1 MMELDYWVP
10 EDRVDWAQHQPV
22 VEEIH
27 RRLMTKEDA
36 YTGWVDWPLR
46 IEPALLQDILDTA
59 EEIRQK
65 CTARVVIGIG
75 GSYLGAKACMELL
88 QSPFYNEYYA
98 AKQQRPHIYFAGH
111 HLSTIY
117 YYELLERLAEEEVCL
132 CVVSKS
138 GTTLEPSIA
147 FEMLRG
153 YLRQRYGAAEAARR
167 IYAITDAHKGALR
180 AEADEQGYKTFA
192 VPDDIGGRYSVLTP
206 VGLLPIA
213 VAGIDIV
220 SMLEGAAMA
229 CREYNNADLS
239 RNVCYQYGLLRYLMQ
254 QQGKVIEIF
263 EVYEGR
269 LRYFT
274 EWLKQLF
281 GESECKDGKGI
292 IPMSL
297 QMSTDLHS
305 MGQFLQD
312 GRQIFFET
320 VLTVERIRKDVSLQ
334 DSQFAGKAR
343 TMHELNL
350 IVEDSA
356 RKAHRKNNTPNI
368 RLTVSDLSAR
378 SFGYMVYFF
387 EKACAVSC
395 YLTGVNP
402 FDQPGVED
410 YKSNIK
416 AALRGSDPCDGLS
429 D

>member
-1 MMELDYWVP
+1 MMELDYWVQLGM
-10 EDRVDWAQHQPV
+10 DDWAQYQA
-22 VEEIH
+22 EITEIH
-27 RRLMTKEDA
+27 HKLMNQEDA
-36 YTGWVDWPLR
+36 YTGWVDWPQRVEDSLV
-46 IEPALLQDILDTA
+46 QDILQTA

-65 CTARVVIGIG
+65 CTALIVIGIG
-75 GSYLGAKACMELL
+75 GSYLGAKACIELL

-98 AKQQRPHIYFAGH
+98 QKEGYPRIYFAGH
-111 HLSTIY
+111 HLSTIF
-117 YYELLERLAEEEVCL
+117 YYELLERLADEEVCL
-132 CVVSKS
+132 CVISKS

-153 YLRQRYGAAEAARR
+153 YLRERYGIAEAAKR
-167 IYAITDAHKGALR
+167 IYAITDASKGALR
-180 AEADEQGYKTFA
+180 AEADEQGYKTFI

-213 VAGIDIV
+213 VAGIDIRA
-220 SMLEGAAMA
+220 MLDGAQMA
-229 CREYNNADLS
+229 CREYDNADLT
-239 RNVCYQYGLLRYLMQ
+239 RNVCYQYGLLRYLLQ

-281 GESECKDGKGI
+281 GESECKEGKGV

-305 MGQFLQD
+305 MGQFLQE

-320 VLTVERIRKDVSLQ
+320 TLTVERIKRDVSLEH
-334 DSQFAGKAR
+334 SQFAGKAR

-356 RKAHRKNNTPNI
+356 RKAHRKNHTPNI
-368 RLTVSDLSAR
+368 RLTVADLSAR

-395 YLTGVNP
+395 YLNGVNP

-416 AALRGSDPCDGLS
+416 AALRGE
-429 D
+429 

>member
-1 MMELDYWVP
+1 MMELDYWVQ
-10 EDRVDWAQHQPV
+10 DGLADWEQYQAKLT
-22 VEEIH
+22 EIH
-27 RRLMTKEDA
+27 QKLMNKEDA

-46 IEPALLQDILDTA
+46 IESELVQDIKTTA
-59 EEIRQK
+59 EEIQQK
-65 CTARVVIGIG
+65 CTTLVVIGIG
-75 GSYLGAKACMELL
+75 GSYLGAKACVELL

-98 AKQQRPHIYFAGH
+98 RKEGYPRIYFAGH

-117 YYELLERLAEEEVCL
+117 YYELLERLAEEEICL
-132 CVVSKS
+132 CVISKS

-153 YLRQRYGAAEAARR
+153 YLRERYGTEEAAKR
-167 IYAITDAHKGALR
+167 IYAITDKERGSLR
-180 AEADEQGYKTFA
+180 AEAGEQGYKTFV

-213 VAGIDIV
+213 VAGIDIQ

-229 CREYNNADLS
+229 CKEYDQVNLQQNK
-239 RNVCYQYGLLRYLMQ
+239 CYQYGLLRYLLQ
-254 QQGKVIEIF
+254 QQGKIVEIF

-281 GESECKDGKGI
+281 GESECKEGKGV

-305 MGQFLQD
+305 MGQFLQE

-320 VLTVERIRKDVSLQ
+320 TLTVERIQRDVSLEH
-334 DSQFAGKAR
+334 SQFAGAAK

-356 RKAHRKNNTPNI
+356 RKAHMKNFTPNI

-410 YKSNIK
+410 YKINIK
-416 AALRGSDPCDGLS
+416 AALRKE
-429 D
+429 

>member
-1 MMELDYWVP
+1 MLKLDYWAMPDSLNWLQYQP
-10 EDRVDWAQHQPV
+10 EISKFH
-22 VEEIH
+22 EK
-27 RRLMTKEDA
+27 LNKKEDA

-46 IEPALLQDILDTA
+46 VERELLQDILNTA
-59 EEIRQK
+59 EEIRQR
-65 CTARVVIGIG
+65 CTALVVIGIG
-75 GSYLGAKACMELL
+75 GSYLGAKACIELL
-88 QSPFYNEYYA
+88 QSPFYNEHYA
-98 AKQQRPHIYFAGH
+98 GKLKRPRIYFAGH
-111 HLSTIY
+111 HLSAIY
-117 YYELLERLAEEEVCL
+117 YEELLERLNDEEVCL
-132 CVVSKS
+132 CVISKS

-147 FEMLRG
+147 FELLRS
-153 YLRQRYGAAEAARR
+153 YVQQRYGMEEAAKR
-167 IYAITDAHKGALR
+167 IYAITDASKGILR
-180 AEADEQGYKTFA
+180 VEADEQGYKTFA

-220 SMLEGAAMA
+220 SMLEGAAQA
-229 CREYNNADLS
+229 CKAYDNADLTE
-239 RNVCYQYGLLRYLMQ
+239 NICYQYGLLRNLLQ
-254 QQGKVIEIF
+254 QDGKVIEIF

-281 GESECKDGKGI
+281 GESECKEGQGV

-320 VLTVERIRKDVSLQ
+320 VLTIEKIRKDVSLEG
-334 DSQFAGKAR
+334 SEYAGIAKS
-343 TMHELNL
+343 MHELNQ
-350 IVEDSA
+350 IVEESA
-356 RKAHRKNNTPNI
+356 RKAHLKNNTPNI
-368 RLTVSDLSAR
+368 RLTVSELSAK

-402 FDQPGVED
+402 FDQPGVEA

-416 AALRGSDPCDGLS
+416 VALR
-429 D
+429 

>member
-1 MMELDYWVP
+1 MMELDYWVQP
-10 EDRVDWAQHQPV
+10 GTDDWAQYQPKIT
-22 VEEIH
+22 EIH
-27 RRLMTKEDA
+27 HKLMNKEDA
-36 YTGWVDWPLR
+36 YTGWVDWPQR
-46 IEPALLQDILDTA
+46 IDPDVVQDILHTA
-59 EEIRQK
+59 EDIRQK
-65 CTARVVIGIG
+65 CTALVVIGIG
-75 GSYLGAKACMELL
+75 GSYLGAKACIELL

-98 AKQQRPHIYFAGH
+98 QQTGHPRIYFAGH

-117 YYELLERLAEEEVCL
+117 YYELLERLANEEICL
-132 CVVSKS
+132 CVISKS

-153 YLRQRYGAAEAARR
+153 YLRERYGVEEAAKR
-167 IYAITDAHKGALR
+167 IYAITDVSKGALR
-180 AEADEQGYKTFA
+180 AEADEQGYKTFV

-213 VAGIDIV
+213 VAGIDIQA
-220 SMLEGAAMA
+220 MLNGAAMA
-229 CREYNNADLS
+229 CKEYDNEDLT
-239 RNVCYQYGLLRYLMQ
+239 RNVCYQYGLLRYVLQ
-254 QQGKVIEIF
+254 QQGKIVEIF

-281 GESECKDGKGI
+281 GESECKDGKGV

-305 MGQFLQD
+305 MGQFLQE

-320 VLTVERIRKDVSLQ
+320 TLTVEHIRRDVSLEH
-334 DSQFAGKAR
+334 SRFAGNVK
-343 TMHELNL
+343 TMHMLNL

-356 RKAHRKNNTPNI
+356 RKAHMKNNTPNI
-368 RLTVSDLSAR
+368 RLTVADLSAR

-416 AALRGSDPCDGLS
+416 AALQSE
-429 D
+429 

>member
-1 MMELDYWVP
+1 MMELDYWVQDGLINW
-10 EDRVDWAQHQPV
+10 EQYQSQLT
-22 VEEIH
+22 EIH
-27 RRLMTKEDA
+27 QKLMGKKDA

-46 IEPALLQDILDTA
+46 VEPQLIADISAAAKD
-59 EEIRQK
+59 IQKK
-65 CTARVVIGIG
+65 CTALIVIGIG
-75 GSYLGAKACMELL
+75 GSYLGAKACIELL

-98 AKQQRPHIYFAGH
+98 RKEGYPRVYFAGH

-117 YYELLERLAEEEVCL
+117 YYELLERLADEEICL
-132 CVVSKS
+132 CVISKS

-147 FEMLRG
+147 FEMLRS
-153 YLRQRYGAAEAARR
+153 YLRERYGMKEAAER
-167 IYAITDAHKGALR
+167 IYAITDKEKGSLR
-180 AEADEQGYKTFA
+180 AEADEQGYKTFV

-213 VAGIDIV
+213 AAGIDIHA
-220 SMLEGAAMA
+220 MLEGAAMA
-229 CREYNNADLS
+229 CKEYDNIDLQK
-239 RNVCYQYGLLRYLMQ
+239 NVCYQYGCLRYLLQ
-254 QQGKVIEIF
+254 QQGKIVEIF

-281 GESECKDGKGI
+281 GESECKEGKGV

-305 MGQFLQD
+305 MGQFLQE

-320 VLTVERIRKDVSLQ
+320 TLTVERIQRDVSLEH
-334 DSQFAGKAR
+334 SQFAGTAK

-356 RKAHRKNNTPNI
+356 RKAHMKNHTPNI
-368 RLTVSDLSAR
+368 RLTVADLSAR

-416 AALRGSDPCDGLS
+416 AALRGE
-429 D
+429 

>member
-1 MMELDYWVP
+1 MMELDYWVQ
-10 EDRVDWAQHQPV
+10 EDLADWAQNQ
-22 VEEIH
+22 EKIAAIH
-27 RRLMTKEDA
+27 RKLMDKEDA

-46 IEPALLQDILDTA
+46 MEPALLQEILDTA
-59 EEIRQK
+59 EEIRRK
-65 CTARVVIGIG
+65 CTALVVIGIG
-75 GSYLGAKACMELL
+75 GSYLGAKACIELL

-98 AKQQRPHIYFAGH
+98 KKQQRPRIYFAGH

-132 CVVSKS
+132 CVISKS

-153 YLRQRYGAAEAARR
+153 YLRQRYGAAEAAKR
-167 IYAITDAHKGALR
+167 IYAITDASKGALR
-180 AEADEQGYKTFA
+180 AEADEQGYKTFV

-213 VAGIDIV
+213 VAGIDITA
-220 SMLEGAAMA
+220 MLEGAAMA
-229 CREYNNADLS
+229 CREYDNADLS
-239 RNVCYQYGLLRYLMQ
+239 QNVCYQYGLLRYLLQ
-254 QQGKVIEIF
+254 QQGKVVEIF

-281 GESECKDGKGI
+281 GESECKENKGV

-305 MGQFLQD
+305 MGQFLQE

-320 VLTVERIRKDVSLQ
+320 VLTVERIRKDVSLE
-334 DSQFAGKAR
+334 DSQFAGAAK
-343 TMHELNL
+343 TMHQLNL

-368 RLTVSDLSAR
+368 RLTVSELSAR

-395 YLTGVNP
+395 YLTGVHP
-402 FDQPGVED
+402 FNQPGVEA

-416 AALRGSDPCDGLS
+416 AALEMMN
-429 D
+429 